1 MGKYVVAG
9 SHLISYLIGSSC
21 SIEMCNKFFLL
32 FFRVSIFHTFSLAL
46 DIFNTFSSIE
56 IKSRHKRFQL
66 FDWFVSS
73 ILTLLLIKV
82 LLTTSI
88 SVAQYYFNTLI
99 FLTFIL

>member
-1 MGKYVVAG
+1 MLLQVLFLFPILLEVVVVLKCA
-9 SHLISYLIGSSC
+9 ISFSY
-21 SIEMCNKFFLL
+21 FFQD
-32 FFRVSIFHTFSLAL
+32 SIFHTFSLAV

-73 ILTLLLIKV
+73 ILTLLFIKV